1 MDVVVVGAPDDN
13 ADGVVGLLVLAGVDV
28 FEVREGLQN
37 GLPVAVAFG
46 LQVGPGVQVMVV
58 HGY

>member
-1 MDVVVVGAPDDN
+1 VDIVVIGASDDD

-28 FEVREGLQN
+28 FEVREGLQD
-37 GLPVAVAFG
+37 GLPVVVAFG
-46 LQVGPGVQVMVV
+46 LQVGPGVQVCVV